1 MHFEISFD
9 MIFNLFCK
17 ANFHSS
23 SKDVY
28 SYDKIFKFL
37 CCGKDSLLLHPCFML
52 EAASMHHAYA
62 EWPSTAGALWVMMFF
77 MISVT
82 PICIAKKQAKQL
94 LGLSVIP
101 NVVLSGL
108 KKSFTQ
114 MKRTM
119 QTLMYL
125 EDYLFESIEL

>member
-1 MHFEISFD
+1 
-9 MIFNLFCK
+9 
-17 ANFHSS
+17 
-23 SKDVY
+23 
-28 SYDKIFKFL
+28 
-37 CCGKDSLLLHPCFML
+37 
-52 EAASMHHAYA
+52 
-62 EWPSTAGALWVMMFF
+62 MMFF